1 MPWFMLTM
9 NAAID
14 AIIAH
19 LHEELTTASAASEQA
34 HASATHSENVADN
47 KYDTLAVE
55 AAYLAH
61 GQSVR
66 ITQLQQSIASYRQLM
81 SVRRPDTASIHVG
94 HTVTILDANDKLQ
107 RLFIGPSAG
116 GIRLFIDALEILTI
130 TPQTPMGKALMGKAV
145 DDEITV
151 AIGANSKYFV
161 VTGIC

>member
-1 MPWFMLTM
+1 MS
-9 NAAID
+9 AIIT

-19 LHEELTTASAASEQA
+19 LNDELTTASAASAQA

-66 ITQLQQSIASYRQLM
+66 IMQLKQSIANYRQLM
-81 SVRRPDTASIHVG
+81 LIRKPETVSINVG
-94 HTVTILDANDKLQ
+94 HTVTILDTNNSLQ

-116 GIRLFIDALEILTI
+116 GIRLFIDEKAILTV
-130 TPQTPMGKALMGKAV
+130 TALTPMGKALIGKSIE
-145 DDEITV
+145 DEISIV
-151 AIGANSKYFV
+151 IGGKHKHFV
-161 VTGIC
+161 VTDIT